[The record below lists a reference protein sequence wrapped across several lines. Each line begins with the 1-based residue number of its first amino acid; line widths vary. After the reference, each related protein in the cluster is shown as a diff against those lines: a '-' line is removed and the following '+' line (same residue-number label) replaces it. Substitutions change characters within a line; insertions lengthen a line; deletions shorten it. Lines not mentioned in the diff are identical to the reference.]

1 MQSEDEQNREPGEPG
16 TSLPVLDSSLVS
28 PATAQP
34 LLTPMTVVS
43 RPLVSTPTSANR
55 PPTKL
60 RRIEPKPLPGVE
72 ASPTPPSAS
81 VPHAS
86 QAMTVPLTFVTV
98 PQVPQQ
104 FHIQPQTL
112 QQQQQQ
118 QIQAQQLQLQQQ
130 IQLQPQLS
138 QVTTH
143 PQILQSPVHI
153 DPSQQPQLLSPG
165 PLQQLSPQHQT
176 SQPQPQLQISQ
187 QSPVSKKEEK
197 RKEKQK
203 QQQQLQQQQDQLVKD
218 VKEEY
223 DGDDAVSSSSH
234 VTRFINASVQT
245 PNKLLRMVAE
255 EICGQSARKPHAD
268 RDFKVGLINCGVIFL
283 TLYYPG
289 IC

>member
-1 MQSEDEQNREPGEPG
+1 MADTWKVNVPLADSDPELHGMILEEKQRQKSGLEMIASETL

-72 ASPTPPSAS
+72 ASPGPATAS

-86 QAMTVPLTFVTV
+86 QAMMVPLTFVTV

-118 QIQAQQLQLQQQ
+118 QIQAQQLQA
-130 IQLQPQLS
+130 S
-138 QVTTH
+138 QV
-143 PQILQSPVHI
+143 
-153 DPSQQPQLLSPG
+153 D
-165 PLQQLSPQHQT
+165 
-176 SQPQPQLQISQ
+176 
-187 QSPVSKKEEK
+187 
-197 RKEKQK
+197 R
-203 QQQQLQQQQDQLVKD
+203 
-218 VKEEY
+218 
-223 DGDDAVSSSSH
+223 
-234 VTRFINASVQT
+234 
-245 PNKLLRMVAE
+245 VA
-255 EICGQSARKPHAD
+255 
-268 RDFKVGLINCGVIFL
+268 
-283 TLYYPG
+283 Y
-289 IC
+289 

>member
-1 MQSEDEQNREPGEPG
+1 MTGQAMM
-16 TSLPVLDSSLVS
+16 TPV
-28 PATAQP
+28 
-34 LLTPMTVVS
+34 TVVS
-43 RPLVSTPTSANR
+43 RPMVSTPASAAR

-60 RRIEPKPLPGVE
+60 RRIEPKPLPGLE
-72 ASPTPPSAS
+72 ASPSPSSGS

-104 FHIQPQTL
+104 FHIQQPTL

-130 IQLQPQLS
+130 IQLQSPIQQQQQIS

-143 PQILQSPVHI
+143 PQIIQSPVHI
-153 DPSQQPQLLSPG
+153 DPNQQQQPQLLSPVQ
-165 PLQQLSPQHQT
+165 QQLSPQQQQT
-176 SQPQPQLQISQ
+176 Q
-187 QSPVSKKEEK
+187 QSSVTKKEDK
-197 RKEKQK
+197 RKEKHK
-203 QQQQLQQQQDQLVKD
+203 QQQQQQQNHDQLMKD

-268 RDFKVGLINCGVIFL
+268 RDFKVKISWDIFEH
-283 TLYYPG
+283 YKG
-289 IC
+289 G

>member
-1 MQSEDEQNREPGEPG
+1 MDP
-16 TSLPVLDSSLVS
+16 SLVS
-28 PATAQP
+28 PITQTMMTP
-34 LLTPMTVVS
+34 LTVVS
-43 RPLVSTPTSANR
+43 RPLVSTPNSAAR

-60 RRIEPKPLPGVE
+60 RRIEPKPLPGLE
-72 ASPTPPSAS
+72 ASPTPSSGS

-104 FHIQPQTL
+104 FHIQQPTL

-130 IQLQPQLS
+130 IQLQSPIQQQQQIS
-138 QVTTH
+138 QVTPAL
-143 PQILQSPVHI
+143 PQIIQSPVHI
-153 DPSQQPQLLSPG
+153 DPAQPPTQLLSPVQ
-165 PLQQLSPQHQT
+165 QQLSPPPPPQQT
-176 SQPQPQLQISQ
+176 Q
-187 QSPVSKKEEK
+187 QSSVTKKEEK
-197 RKEKQK
+197 RKEKHK
-203 QQQQLQQQQDQLVKD
+203 QQQQQQHDQLVKD

-268 RDFKVGLINCGVIFL
+268 RDFKVRRTASWSRKIF
-283 TLYYPG
+283 
-289 IC
+289 I